1 MTNLIY
7 DDDIIIQTQDDIKA
21 GRAGKQ
27 RVQFKESLSFGFVYT
42 FASKNY

>member
-7 DDDIIIQTQDDIKA
+7 DDNVIIQTPDDIKE
-21 GRAGKQ
+21 GRPGHQ

-42 FASKNY
+42 FATGN